1 MNAATIDAAVVG
13 VRCDERMPRR
23 FGRAGSVGC
32 GAGGYLVVGVVIA
45 VALSAFTSVALAADR
60 DFAAQIRD
68 AGSRYPDAAARLAV
82 GDAFLRFE
90 SSPLDTEL
98 KAADPARYRD
108 LELRWLALAAAM
120 KGGAPPADVRA
131 QAAALAAILDV
142 VSRPAAAASPSSLL
156 VDALLIIVREG
167 FEALL
172 ILTALAAYL
181 TKVGHGEKRTL
192 LYVGGGAAVLA
203 SIALAVV
210 ADRIVPIG
218 GAAREALEGVTML
231 LAVVVLFT
239 ASYWLISKS
248 EARRWQ
254 AFVRSR
260 LEGALGT
267 GQARSLVLLA
277 FLVVFRE
284 GFETVLFYEALVGRA
299 AGDSLALSAVGSGLA
314 IGIVCLVAIGVG
326 LFRYGVRIPIR
337 PFFAVTGALLYV
349 LAFKFA
355 GAGVRELQEAGLV
368 AVTPVAIPDVPVLR
382 DWLAVYPFLEP
393 LAAQAV
399 LLAAL
404 LGGVGYTLRARGAAR
419 LARAQ
424 AARP

>member
-1 MNAATIDAAVVG
+1 MSRATSADRHVRAVG
-13 VRCDERMPRR
+13 GARLWR
-23 FGRAGSVGC
+23 FGV
-32 GAGGYLVVGVVIA
+32 A
-45 VALSAFTSVALAADR
+45 VALALLTLGRVAVADET
-60 DFAAQIRD
+60 DFAALIRD
-68 AGSRYPDAAARLAV
+68 AGARYPEESARLAV

-90 SSPLDTEL
+90 SSPLDTEV
-98 KAADPARYRD
+98 KAADPTRYRD
-108 LELRWLALAAAM
+108 LEVRWLALAGAM
-120 KGGAPPADVRA
+120 KSGAPAGDVRV
-131 QAAALAAILDV
+131 QAAALADLLDLV
-142 VSRPAAAASPSSLL
+142 ARPGLAASPSSLF

-181 TKVGHGEKRTL
+181 TKIGRDEKRVL
-192 LYVGGGAAVLA
+192 LYAGGGAAVLA
-203 SIALAVV
+203 SLTLAAV
-210 ADRIVPIG
+210 AGRIVPLG
-218 GAAREALEGVTML
+218 GAAREVLEGVTML

-248 EARRWQ
+248 EAQRWQ

-260 LEGALGT
+260 LDGALGS
-267 GQARSLVLLA
+267 GHARSLVLLA

-284 GFETVLFYEALVGRA
+284 GFETVLFYEALAGRA
-299 AGDSLALSAVGSGLA
+299 AGAPLGLSAVASGFAL
-314 IGIVCLVAIGVG
+314 GVVCLVAIGVA

-368 AVTPVAIPDVPVLR
+368 SVTPVAIPDPIVLR

-393 LAAQAV
+393 LLAQ
-399 LLAAL
+399 AAL
-404 LGGVGYTLRARGAAR
+404 LVALVVGAVYTLLARSGVR
-419 LARAQ
+419 LERAQ